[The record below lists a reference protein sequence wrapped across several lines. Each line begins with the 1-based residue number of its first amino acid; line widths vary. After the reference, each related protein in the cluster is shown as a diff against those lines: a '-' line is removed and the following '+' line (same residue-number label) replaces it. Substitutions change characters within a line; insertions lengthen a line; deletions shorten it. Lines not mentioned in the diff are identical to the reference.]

1 MNRLFGTKST
11 GPKPTLEGA
20 ITNVDTRVSSID
32 VKLAALNSELSTY
45 QTKIAKMRDGPGKN
59 ALRQKA
65 LKVLQRRKQYEAQRD
80 QLSQQSW
87 NMEQAGMMQDNLKN
101 VMTTV
106 DAMKT
111 TTKELK
117 KQYGKVDI
125 DKIEQMQDE
134 MADLM
139 EVGNEIQESIS
150 RAYDVPED
158 VDEAEL
164 DAELEALGE
173 ESMFESSM
181 GESAM
186 PSFLQDEVAPPQFID
201 EPPEQHKVKEAAGG
215 LG

>member
-1 MNRLFGTKST
+1 M
-11 GPKPTLEGA
+11 
-20 ITNVDTRVSSID
+20 
-32 VKLAALNSELSTY
+32 
-45 QTKIAKMRDGPGKN
+45 AKMRDGPGKN
-59 ALRQKA
+59 AIKQKA
-65 LKVLQRRKQYEAQRD
+65 LKVLQRRKQYESQRE

-111 TTKELK
+111 TTKTLK
-117 KQYGKVDI
+117 KQYGNIDI
-125 DKIEQMQDE
+125 DQIERMQDE

-139 EVGNEIQESIS
+139 EVGNEINESIS

-173 ESMFESSM
+173 DSLFESSM
-181 GESAM
+181 GEGAV
-186 PSFLQDEVAPPQFID
+186 PSFMQDEVAPPQFID
-201 EPPEQHKVKEAAGG
+201 EPPEQPKVKEPATG

>member
-11 GPKPTLEGA
+11 APKPTLDSA
-20 ITNVDTRVSSID
+20 ISNVDTRVSSID

-45 QTKIAKMRDGPGKN
+45 QTKMAKMRDGPGKT

-65 LKVLQRRKQYEAQRD
+65 LKVLQRRKQYESQRD

-139 EVGNEIQESIS
+139 EVGNEINESIS

-158 VDEAEL
+158 VDESEL

-186 PSFLQDEVAPPQFID
+186 PSFMQDEVAPPQFID

>member
-1 MNRLFGTKST
+1 
-11 GPKPTLEGA
+11 
-20 ITNVDTRVSSID
+20 
-32 VKLAALNSELSTY
+32 
-45 QTKIAKMRDGPGKN
+45 MRDGPGKN

-101 VMTTV
+101 TMTTV

-111 TTKELK
+111 TTKTLK

-125 DKIEQMQDE
+125 DQIEKLQDE

-139 EVGNEIQESIS
+139 EAGNEVQESLS

-158 VDEAEL
+158 VDEADL

-173 ESMFESSM
+173 ESMFENELG
-181 GESAM
+181 GESAVPGFM
-186 PSFLQDEVAPPQFID
+186 QDEVAPPQFVD
-201 EPPEQHKVKEAAGG
+201 EPLDEAKVKEPAGG
-215 LG
+215 AA

>member
-1 MNRLFGTKST
+1 MNRLFGSKNAA
-11 GPKPTLEGA
+11 PKPTLEGA
-20 ITNVDTRVSSID
+20 ISNVDNRVASID
-32 VKLAALNSELSTY
+32 VKLAALNSELSSY
-45 QTKIAKMRDGPGKN
+45 QSKLAKMRDGPGKN
-59 ALRQKA
+59 AIKQKA
-65 LKVLQRRKQYEAQRD
+65 LKVLQRRKQYEAQRE

-111 TTKELK
+111 TTKTLK
-117 KQYGKVDI
+117 KQYGNIDI
-125 DKIEQMQDE
+125 DKIERMQDE

-139 EVGNEIQESIS
+139 EIGNEIQESIS

-173 ESMFESSM
+173 DSLFESSM

-186 PSFLQDEVAPPQFID
+186 PSFMQDEVAPPQFID
-201 EPPEQHKVKEAAGG
+201 EPPEQTKVKEPATG

>member
-1 MNRLFGTKST
+1 MNRLFGSKNAA
-11 GPKPTLEGA
+11 PKPTLEGA
-20 ITNVDTRVSSID
+20 ISSVDNRVASID
-32 VKLAALNSELSTY
+32 VKLAALNSELSSY
-45 QTKIAKMRDGPGKN
+45 QAKLAKMRDGPGKN
-59 ALRQKA
+59 AIKQKA

-111 TTKELK
+111 TTKTLK
-117 KQYGKVDI
+117 KQYGNIDI
-125 DKIEQMQDE
+125 DKIERMQDE

-173 ESMFESSM
+173 ESLFESSM

-186 PSFLQDEVAPPQFID
+186 PSFMQDEVAPPQFID
-201 EPPEQHKVKEAAGG
+201 EPPEQTKVKEPATG